1 MAFFFIREQ
10 NMDTT
15 PKEQPHST
23 DATPS
28 PVCVS
33 KPETPDARK
42 RVVSAAPVDPHQP
55 NDEPGYGHGV

>member
-1 MAFFFIREQ
+1 
-10 NMDTT
+10 MDTT

-28 PVCVS
+28 PVRVS

-42 RVVSAAPVDPHQP
+42 RLVSSAPVDPHQP